1 MRPGTVYY
9 SNLGKGGQLHKT
21 VAVKLHSGSQDKSL
35 LHHGVICVLYVLLL
49 DILLNKET
57 PALPVEPVASSGTA
71 LDRIVG
77 SSSRP
82 SKMLPMHIR

>member
-21 VAVKLHSGSQDKSL
+21 VAVKLHSGSQDKYL
-35 LHHGVICVLYVLLL
+35 LHHGFICMLYVLLL

-57 PALPVEPVASSGTA
+57 PALPVASSGTA